1 MEAAE
6 VKQIADKI
14 RANMERVI
22 VGKPEV
28 IDLVLTALLANGHV
42 LLEDVPGTGKTMLAK
57 SLAASFAMDFR
68 RIQFTP
74 DLLPGDVTGI
84 NYFNQKSAEFEFRA
98 GGIFTNVL
106 LADEINR
113 GTPRTQ
119 SSLLECMEERQSTVD
134 GITRELPSPFFVIA
148 TQNPVETTGTFPLP
162 EAQLDRFIMQI
173 PMGYPDREGER
184 EIIKRF
190 ATQNPVETLEP
201 VCEKDTLIEMK
212 KACENVFVHE
222 VILDYILDMTEKTR
236 QHKGISLGVSPRG
249 SLAFLKVA
257 KCLSALRGENYVT
270 PETVKYLAP
279 YVLGH
284 RLVLE
289 DMYSSSRKAADYI
302 QEIAAFT
309 TVPTE
314 DFSK

>member
-1 MEAAE
+1 
-6 VKQIADKI
+6 
-14 RANMERVI
+14 
-22 VGKPEV
+22 
-28 IDLVLTALLANGHV
+28 
-42 LLEDVPGTGKTMLAK
+42 
-57 SLAASFAMDFR
+57 
-68 RIQFTP
+68 
-74 DLLPGDVTGI
+74 
-84 NYFNQKSAEFEFRA
+84 
-98 GGIFTNVL
+98 
-106 LADEINR
+106 
-113 GTPRTQ
+113 
-119 SSLLECMEERQSTVD
+119 
-134 GITRELPSPFFVIA
+134 
-148 TQNPVETTGTFPLP
+148 
-162 EAQLDRFIMQI
+162 
-173 PMGYPDREGER
+173 
-184 EIIKRF
+184 
-190 ATQNPVETLEP
+190 VETLEP